1 MSIFLIVY
9 LTTDYLIILA
19 KVIFYFLLHKLL
31 PIFLFSILLFCCLVV
46 LLSGCFVVCLEDSTE
61 RSESNLGRSLGLL
74 SLRSVLASS
83 QSYQQADNKTSRQQN
98 NQTTR
103 QFIDIFVSVVQSSR
117 QGLVWVAQFLL
128 SHCNALFLW
137 IDAKLASAI

>member
-1 MSIFLIVY
+1 MSSYFDCVQN
-9 LTTDYLIILA
+9 TDYLIILA

-83 QSYQQADNKTSRQQN
+83 QSYQQQD

-117 QGLVWVAQFLL
+117 QGLVCVAQFF
-128 SHCNALFLW
+128 C
-137 IDAKLASAI
+137 

>member
-1 MSIFLIVY
+1 MSSFFDCVQN
-9 LTTDYLIILA
+9 TDYLIILA

-83 QSYQQADNKTSRQQN
+83 QSYQQQD

-103 QFIDIFVSVVQSSR
+103 QFIDISVSVVQSSR

>member
-1 MSIFLIVY
+1 MSSFFDCVQN
-9 LTTDYLIILA
+9 TDYLIILA

-83 QSYQQADNKTSRQQN
+83 QSYQQQD

-103 QFIDIFVSVVQSSR
+103 QFIDISVSVVQSSR
-117 QGLVWVAQFLL
+117 QGLVCVAQFLL
-128 SHCNALFLW
+128 SQCNALFLW

>member
-1 MSIFLIVY
+1 MSSFFDCVQN
-9 LTTDYLIILA
+9 TDYLIILA

-74 SLRSVLASS
+74 SLRSVLASR
-83 QSYQQADNKTSRQQN
+83 QSYQQPD

-103 QFIDIFVSVVQSSR
+103 QFIDISVSVVQSSR

>member
-83 QSYQQADNKTSRQQN
+83 QSYQQQD

-103 QFIDIFVSVVQSSR
+103 QFIDISVSVVQSSR

>member
-1 MSIFLIVY
+1 MIGCWCLV
-9 LTTDYLIILA
+9 
-19 KVIFYFLLHKLL
+19 
-31 PIFLFSILLFCCLVV
+31 ILLSGCLVV

-83 QSYQQADNKTSRQQN
+83 QSYQQQD

-103 QFIDIFVSVVQSSR
+103 QFIDISVSVVQSSR

>member
-9 LTTDYLIILA
+9 LNTDYLIILA

-83 QSYQQADNKTSRQQN
+83 QSYQQQD

-103 QFIDIFVSVVQSSR
+103 QFIDISVSVVQSSR

>member
-1 MSIFLIVY
+1 MSSFFDCVQN
-9 LTTDYLIILA
+9 TDYLIILA

-61 RSESNLGRSLGLL
+61 RSESNLERSLGLL
-74 SLRSVLASS
+74 SLRSVLASR
-83 QSYQQADNKTSRQQN
+83 QSYQQPDNK
-98 NQTTR
+98 TTR
-103 QFIDIFVSVVQSSR
+103 QFIDISVSVVQSSR

>member
-1 MSIFLIVY
+1 MSSFFDCVQN
-9 LTTDYLIILA
+9 TDYLIILA

-74 SLRSVLASS
+74 SLRSVLASR
-83 QSYQQADNKTSRQQN
+83 QSYQQQD

-103 QFIDIFVSVVQSSR
+103 QLIDISVSVVQSSR

>member
-61 RSESNLGRSLGLL
+61 RSESNLGRSLGII
-74 SLRSVLASS
+74 
-83 QSYQQADNKTSRQQN
+83 NK
-98 NQTTR
+98 QTTR

-117 QGLVWVAQFLL
+117 QGLVCVAQFLL
-128 SHCNALFLW
+128 SQCNALFLW

>member
-1 MSIFLIVY
+1 MSSFFDCVQN
-9 LTTDYLIILA
+9 TDYLIILA

-74 SLRSVLASS
+74 SLRSVLASR
-83 QSYQQADNKTSRQQN
+83 QSYQQQD

-103 QFIDIFVSVVQSSR
+103 QFIDISVSVVQSSR

>member
-1 MSIFLIVY
+1 MSSFFDCVQN
-9 LTTDYLIILA
+9 TDYLIILA

-74 SLRSVLASS
+74 SLRSVLASR
-83 QSYQQADNKTSRQQN
+83 QSYQQPDNK
-98 NQTTR
+98 TTR
-103 QFIDIFVSVVQSSR
+103 QFIDISVSVVQSSR